1 MSLNSL
7 AGLGWSLG
15 LDILIV
21 TVLAFGLYYRRNR
34 KLDLAGSFVAVN
46 IGVFALVSL
55 LAGMPSAAMGL
66 GFGLFGILSIVRLR
80 SAAIRHD
87 EVGYYLVALV
97 LGLVNGMAPSLP
109 LGAVLLDVGLLAVM
123 FFVDH
128 PRWRTGT
135 QCSSVM
141 LDRVITDQDELAAE
155 LASRLDS
162 TISRCETESVNY
174 VQDTTLVT
182 VWHRKN
188 AAIRTLK
195 HSGKDKAGRRL
206 VRSRRP
212 ADVSAA
218 PAPASSPVPVP
229 AGAPVGR
236 AAAVSAVSD
245 ASAASGGAAAPI
257 RTAADPEARE
267 AVVEAGR

>member
-15 LDILIV
+15 VDILIV
-21 TVLAFGLYYRRNR
+21 TLLAFGLYYRRNR
-34 KLDLAGSFVAVN
+34 KLDLAGSFIAVN

-97 LGLVNGMAPSLP
+97 LGLVNGMAPNMP
-109 LGAVLLDVGLLAVM
+109 LAAILLDVGLLAVM

-128 PRWRTGT
+128 PHWRKGT

-141 LDRVITDQDELAAE
+141 LDRVIIDQEELVDELAV
-155 LASRLDS
+155 RLDS
-162 TISRCETESVNY
+162 EIRRCETEAVNY

-188 AAIRTLK
+188 AAVPAKRPRAAR
-195 HSGKDKAGRRL
+195 AGRRD
-206 VRSRRP
+206 VRAGRQSAVAATP
-212 ADVSAA
+212 DPAA
-218 PAPASSPVPVP
+218 PAAAGGTGPHVEPVP
-229 AGAPVGR
+229 AGRREP
-236 AAAVSAVSD
+236 
-245 ASAASGGAAAPI
+245 AS
-257 RTAADPEARE
+257 
-267 AVVEAGR
+267 VMEAGR

>member
-1 MSLNSL
+1 MSLTHL
-7 AGLGWSLG
+7 AGLGWSFG
-15 LDILIV
+15 LDIFIV

-97 LGLVNGMAPSLP
+97 LGLVNGMAPKMAL
-109 LGAVLLDVGLLAVM
+109 AAILLDVGLLAVM
-123 FFVDH
+123 FVVDH
-128 PRWRTGT
+128 PRWRRGT

-155 LASRLDS
+155 LATRLDS
-162 TISRCETESVNY
+162 QISRCETEAVNY

-188 AAIRTLK
+188 AAISPETAAK
-195 HSGKDKAGRRL
+195 TYGRRKGN
-206 VRSRRP
+206 RAASQAP
-212 ADVSAA
+212 ADVPAAAPAAA
-218 PAPASSPVPVP
+218 PAPAPGAEP
-229 AGAPVGR
+229 ARRPEPA
-236 AAAVSAVSD
+236 
-245 ASAASGGAAAPI
+245 
-257 RTAADPEARE
+257 TAMEAR
-267 AVVEAGR
+267 R